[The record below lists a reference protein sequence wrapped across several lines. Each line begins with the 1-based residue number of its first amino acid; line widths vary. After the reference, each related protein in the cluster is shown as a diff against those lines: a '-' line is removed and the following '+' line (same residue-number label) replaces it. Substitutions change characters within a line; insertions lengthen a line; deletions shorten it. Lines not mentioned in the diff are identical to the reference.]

1 MGFLMEPTPAKH
13 DIRKLN
19 RHNRLVEAHYELT
32 LVEQK
37 ILYFAIANANIT
49 QEIQPLEIGRQQLAD
64 FCHVG
69 QTNITKTFKDV
80 TEKLQRRTL
89 ELHGIDSDEWIRL
102 NWTSMASYRDGKFY
116 IQLNKDLAPYITHL
130 RREFLNM
137 DIKSLM
143 LFKSTYAMRIY
154 ELCLQRI
161 KIKNVRFSLKEFR
174 ACVGAIKKSY
184 DELTP
189 LRKRVIEPALKEI
202 NEKTPYRI
210 SVKYDKDG
218 KKVVGLEFSI
228 SLKDNVLVT
237 PVHDHEE
244 KQLHEE
250 NHDKIQPTFLVQPAL
265 SNIVSLV
272 RKIEHCE
279 DVRPFFTNGAE
290 YTLKNMQYVL
300 MHQPKNIQQYFNA
313 AIREN
318 YAGAAVRHV
327 KPDCPICHGYGIKI
341 VHPEGIESE
350 KIYITCECGHK

>member
-1 MGFLMEPTPAKH
+1 
-13 DIRKLN
+13 
-19 RHNRLVEAHYELT
+19 
-32 LVEQK
+32 
-37 ILYFAIANANIT
+37 
-49 QEIQPLEIGRQQLAD
+49 
-64 FCHVG
+64 
-69 QTNITKTFKDV
+69 
-80 TEKLQRRTL
+80 
-89 ELHGIDSDEWIRL
+89 
-102 NWTSMASYRDGKFY
+102 MASYRNGKFY

-161 KIKNVRFSLKEFR
+161 KIKNVRFRLEEFR
-174 ACVGAIKKSY
+174 ACVGATKKSY

-202 NEKTPYRI
+202 NRKTPYQI
-210 SVKYDKDG
+210 SVKYEKSG
-218 KKVVGLEFSI
+218 KKVIGLEFLI
-228 SLKDNVLVT
+228 SLKEDVAVD
-237 PVHDHEE
+237 PVDDHA
-244 KQLHEE
+244 E
-250 NHDKIQPTFLVQPAL
+250 NQTQGDSPMRIQPTFLVQPAL

-272 RKIEHCE
+272 RKIERCE

-300 MHQPKNIQQYFNA
+300 MHQPKNIQQYFHA

-318 YAGAAVRHV
+318 YAGAAVRPV

-350 KIYITCECGHK
+350 KIYIACDCGCK